1 VDEWNKIF
9 GESTTV
15 QYASNWTAIVRP
27 DRSQN
32 DNDIVQYASNVYSN
46 HWQIE
51 IALLPLLVL
60 GWGIVVVAWI
70 TVTAAEIAALF
81 AATLWVAYLHQNPQV
96 VPEALATVSQRN
108 HAMITESSRQASCEL
123 ENIGY
128 ELSEMAVDWASC
140 LAWGD
145 WSEWL
150 TCWFEWAMNAFFVI
164 LPTWCSWPI
173 ISENGKDST
182 NMNTEV
188 NVTLMAWKN
197 SGKVF
202 IKQSI
207 DQLSNKIIWFSGKF
221 KSNGRYK
228 EDSLTITS
236 PQATKLADEL
246 WYDKTSYLSN
256 REPVYKSRN
265 NKRSKDLMY
274 ITIDVWSGRENL
286 RGAHHWWMWK
296 AASDPRKFNNRS
308 WTYSANLTRISD

>member
-173 ISENGKDST
+173 VSEWWSDST
-182 NMNTEV
+182 KVNSSDNVYQIRNRVDSSQRKFPNDQWTILLNKNKFTRTNKIYDGARIYKDKKTWYYYYRDNLHKDHLEVFNKQWIHLWEANPITWIRKPNTV
-188 NVTLMAWKN
+188 DPSK
-197 SGKVF
+197 
-202 IKQSI
+202 I
-207 DQLSNKIIWFSGKF
+207 LSN
-221 KSNGRYK
+221 
-228 EDSLTITS
+228 
-236 PQATKLADEL
+236 
-246 WYDKTSYLSN
+246 
-256 REPVYKSRN
+256 
-265 NKRSKDLMY
+265 
-274 ITIDVWSGRENL
+274 NL
-286 RGAHHWWMWK
+286 R
-296 AASDPRKFNNRS
+296 S
-308 WTYSANLTRISD
+308 